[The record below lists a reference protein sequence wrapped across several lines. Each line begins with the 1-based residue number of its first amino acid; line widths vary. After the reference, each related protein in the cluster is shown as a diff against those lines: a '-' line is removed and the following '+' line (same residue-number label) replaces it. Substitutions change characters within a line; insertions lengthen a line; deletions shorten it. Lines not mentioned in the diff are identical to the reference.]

1 MRLDNTRCTSGLVFL
16 GSRPLDLSF
25 LAVRLEKALGARGFK
40 IGTSEVVSP
49 GHLKMGL
56 GAFELH
62 LTELRQSGKD
72 RQSDGMQT
80 MELAL
85 GHDPQTQRI
94 ADPAVTEATQTLTV
108 TIVTLTSDL
117 PNLRETERSTVTA
130 HAALALATLELAQV
144 LDPDYVQWLQ
154 PDMML
159 QTTSFLSV
167 LEKVTPRRISAAERA
182 RAADDARRSRPHPVL
197 PFSPRQASRVSRL
210 FPDIDDTCER
220 LKNRTLVEVSAEGS
234 TARAEERKNL
244 SCLRAVFRREDDTA
258 APVAVAPVVES
269 DEPSTASRL
278 AAWVIALAVSL
289 LSLHIGIALMIY
301 HLLRGEDL
309 RLAVTALALTGTFTA
324 LVELGLVEKAMTTI
338 SALPFIGEFVAG
350 LPF

>member
-16 GSRPLDLSF
+16 GTRHLDLSF
-25 LAVRLEKALGARGFK
+25 LAVRLEKVLGARGFRL
-40 IGTSEVVSP
+40 GTSEVVSP

-56 GAFELH
+56 GPFELH

-72 RQSDGMQT
+72 TQSDGMQT
-80 MELAL
+80 LELAL
-85 GHDPQTQRI
+85 GNGQQSQRI
-94 ADPAVTEATQTLTV
+94 ADPAVTEATLTLTV
-108 TIVTLTSDL
+108 TIVTLASDL

-182 RAADDARRSRPHPVL
+182 RAADDARRRRPHPVL
-197 PFSPRQASRVSRL
+197 PFSQTQASRVSRL
-210 FPDIDDTCER
+210 FPDIDDTWER
-220 LKNRTLVEVSAEGS
+220 LESRSLVEAPAEGG

-244 SCLRAVFRREDDTA
+244 SYLRAVFRREDETD
-258 APVAVAPVVES
+258 APATIAS
-269 DEPSTASRL
+269 ATHTDEPSTASRL

-289 LSLHIGIALMIY
+289 LSLHIGIALMVY

-324 LVELGLVEKAMTTI
+324 LAALGLVEKAMTSI
-338 SALPFIGEFVAG
+338 SALPFIGEFLAS